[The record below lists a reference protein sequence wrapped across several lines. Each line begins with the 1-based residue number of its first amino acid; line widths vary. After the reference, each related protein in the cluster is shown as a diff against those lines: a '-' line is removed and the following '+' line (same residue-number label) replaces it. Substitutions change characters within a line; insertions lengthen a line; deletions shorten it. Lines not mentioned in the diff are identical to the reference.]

1 MRQTR
6 VLCNDGRDR
15 CMGALLDSVSFGSGP
30 SRDDGAGA
38 VRRGKL
44 RRQKGCVYWGCG
56 VWEDAR
62 ECASVFGASDGGV
75 MSGWVIAQ
83 VVV

>member
-38 VRRGKL
+38 VRRGRL
-44 RRQKGCVYWGCG
+44 RGRKAVCI
-56 VWEDAR
+56 
-62 ECASVFGASDGGV
+62 GGV
-75 MSGWVIAQ
+75 VCGRMRVSVRVFLGRVTEA
-83 VVV
+83 